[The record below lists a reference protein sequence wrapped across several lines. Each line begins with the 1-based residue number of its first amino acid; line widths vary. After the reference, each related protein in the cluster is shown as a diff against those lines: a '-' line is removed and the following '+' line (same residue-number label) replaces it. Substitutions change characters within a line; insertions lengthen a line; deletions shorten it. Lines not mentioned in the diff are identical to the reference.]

1 MIPTIRS
8 TRRSFLAAGSIF
20 TASAFSPRT
29 TQSKSMEFYGVVN
42 GQPQAATAGMKVL
55 AEGGNAID
63 AVVAAAL
70 VSAIVSPNST
80 GIGGYGMSAVIA
92 TEGGKKVTAID
103 GNTTAPSSI
112 TRDHFQPDAG
122 GKYKGGI
129 HPTNIQSSV
138 GWNTVGVPGVL
149 AGLQLAIDRFGTR
162 GFGELVQPA
171 IGFARDGIP
180 VTKGMLQSLAN
191 NNLLR
196 TDPGSKKVFMPDG
209 ELPKEGSK
217 LRNHE
222 LATLLESL
230 ASANR
235 VTAFYTGDIATQI
248 VGCIQKNGGLLTRE
262 DLANY
267 RANIVEPLSISI
279 EGQTIYTAPLTAGGI
294 SVLQGLRLLEAMRW
308 KTITD
313 PLQRLHAKIEATRL
327 VWRDRLTLLGDPN
340 FSQVPI
346 DQLLSHDY
354 ARSNAE
360 ILWRIVQSG
369 KWMDHKVLPRKQT
382 GTIHLNAVDRLGNC
396 AALTLTH
403 GNGYGACVTVDGLG
417 LTLGHGLSRFDATPG
432 HPNGPEPGKRPLHN
446 MVPTIIMENNSP
458 KVVLG
463 GTGGRKIPNSLL
475 DILTEY
481 LFSGDSMEDAMTSP
495 RLHTEGSPSIS
506 LDRNWPEAHIE
517 FAKKVGYA
525 VTREGGAN
533 MSAITR
539 QKDAW
544 NAVPK

>member
-1 MIPTIRS
+1 MIPIIRS
-8 TRRSFLAAGSIF
+8 TRRSFLAAGPIF
-20 TASAFSPRT
+20 AASAISPRT

-55 AEGGNAID
+55 AEGGNAVD
-63 AVVAAAL
+63 AIVAAAL
-70 VSAIVSPNST
+70 VSAITSPSST

-92 TEGGKKVTAID
+92 TEGGKKVIAID

-112 TRDHFQPDAG
+112 TRDHFQPDAR
-122 GKYKGGI
+122 GKYKDGI
-129 HPTNIQSSV
+129 HPTNVQSSV

-149 AGLQLAIDRFGTR
+149 AGLQLAIDRFGTW

-171 IGFARDGIP
+171 IAFARDGIP
-180 VTKGMLQSLAN
+180 VTRGILQSLAN
-191 NNLLR
+191 NRLLR
-196 TDPGSKKVFMPDG
+196 TDPGSKKIFMPDG

-230 ASANR
+230 ARANR
-235 VTAFYTGDIATQI
+235 VTSFYTGDIATQI
-248 VGCIQKNGGLLTRE
+248 AGCIQKNGGLLTRE

-267 RANIVEPLSISI
+267 RANMVEPLSISI
-279 EGQTIYTAPLTAGGI
+279 EGKTIYTAPLTAGGI
-294 SVLQGLRLLEAMRW
+294 SVLQGLLLLEAMRW
-308 KTITD
+308 KSITD

-340 FSQVPI
+340 CSEVPI
-346 DQLLSHDY
+346 DRLLSLDY

-360 ILWRIVQSG
+360 MLLRVVQSG
-369 KWMDHKVLPRKQT
+369 KWMDHKVMPQKQA

-403 GNGYGACVTVDGLG
+403 GNGYGACVTVEGLG

-446 MVPTIIMENNSP
+446 MVPTIVMENDSP
-458 KVVLG
+458 TVVLG
-463 GTGGRKIPNSLL
+463 GTGGRKIPNSLF

-481 LFSGDSMEDAMTSP
+481 LFLGDSMEEAITSP

-506 LDRNWPEAHIE
+506 LDRNWPEDHIE
-517 FAKKVGYA
+517 FAKKTGYT

-533 MSAITR
+533 MSAIAR
-539 QKDAW
+539 QQDTWK
-544 NAVPK
+544 AVPK